1 MKTFLPY
8 VFDSFSQWV
17 AAKNTD
23 PSLDGF
29 SVDLTC
35 SLLGVTEG
43 ELGEMLLKND
53 LRTSYIYDND
63 ELIKQVIRAGD
74 VYRILLRQPVR

>member
-8 VFDSFSQWV
+8 VFDSFAQWI

-29 SVDLTC
+29 SVDSAC

-53 LRTSYIYDND
+53 LRTSYIYDKD
-63 ELIKQVIRAGD
+63 ELIKQVIHAGD
-74 VYRILLRQPVR
+74 VDKILLRQSVK